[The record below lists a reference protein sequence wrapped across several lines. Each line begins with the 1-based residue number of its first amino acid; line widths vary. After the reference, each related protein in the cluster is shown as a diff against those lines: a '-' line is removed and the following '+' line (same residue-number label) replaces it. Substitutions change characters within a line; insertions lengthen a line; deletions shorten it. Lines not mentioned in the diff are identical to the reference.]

1 MDHIYWYGRPCR
13 CPCPPPFFCPTGATG
28 ETGPTGPTGATGPT
42 GSQGEPGFPG
52 ATGPQGEQGATG
64 PTGPTGATGPTGPQ
78 GEPGLPG
85 ATGPQGKQGAT
96 GPTGP
101 TGATGSTGPQ
111 GEPGIPG
118 ATGAQGEQ
126 GVAGPAGPTGA
137 TGPTGPQ
144 GEPGVPGATGPQG
157 DQGPTGPTGPTG
169 ATGPEG
175 TVPQDSAASFYTYE
189 AQFSPGQTISL
200 LPQATDPT
208 GEITQPNSQLIALQ
222 PGNYLTSYKVSATLS
237 QPGYLQVTPTYNGAA
252 RLESSVYFATT
263 ANGSSAVGSA
273 FFIIQAPTP
282 TSFFLT
288 YSGTTTARSGEVNL
302 TFLRLRQ
309 DP

>member
-1 MDHIYWYGRPCR
+1 M
-13 CPCPPPFFCPTGATG
+13 
-28 ETGPTGPTGATGPT
+28 
-42 GSQGEPGFPG
+42 
-52 ATGPQGEQGATG
+52 
-64 PTGPTGATGPTGPQ
+64 
-78 GEPGLPG
+78 
-85 ATGPQGKQGAT
+85 
-96 GPTGP
+96 
-101 TGATGSTGPQ
+101 
-111 GEPGIPG
+111 
-118 ATGAQGEQ
+118 
-126 GVAGPAGPTGA
+126 
-137 TGPTGPQ
+137 
-144 GEPGVPGATGPQG
+144 
-157 DQGPTGPTGPTG
+157 TGPTG

-189 AQFSPGQTISL
+189 ALFTPGQAISL
-200 LPQATDPT
+200 FPQATDPT
-208 GEITQPNSQLIALQ
+208 GEITQQNSQIVSLQ

-288 YSGTTTARSGEVNL
+288 YSGSTTARSGEVNL